1 MFQKLRPLHNNVLVK
16 KLEEPSKT
24 TGGLYIPDTAKQETQ
39 TGIIMATG
47 TGIRNQN
54 GELIPL
60 SVKIGDTIFFGK
72 YAGTKADDK
81 FVVIK
86 EEDILGI
93 IEE

>member
-1 MFQKLRPLHNNVLVK
+1 MFQKFRPLHNNVLVQRI
-16 KLEEPSKT
+16 EEPTKT
-24 TGGLYIPDTAKQETQ
+24 AGGLYIPDTAKQETQ

-47 TGIRNQN
+47 AGIRNQN

-86 EEDILGI
+86 EEEILGI
-93 IEE
+93 IEQ

>member
-16 KLEEPSKT
+16 RQEEPTKT
-24 TGGLYIPDTAKQETQ
+24 TGGLFIPDAAKQETQ
-39 TGIIMATG
+39 TGVIMATG
-47 TGIRNQN
+47 SGIRNQN

-60 SVKIGDTIFFGK
+60 TVKVGDTIFFGK
-72 YAGTKADDK
+72 YAGTKADDT

-93 IEE
+93 IEQ

>member
-16 KLEEPSKT
+16 RIEESTKT

-39 TGIIMATG
+39 TGVIMATG
-47 TGIRNQN
+47 AGIRNEK

-60 SVKIGDTIFFGK
+60 SVKVGDAIFFGK
-72 YAGTKADDK
+72 YAGTKADEK
-81 FVVIK
+81 FIIIK